1 MTKKV
6 DLKLILAVIASGGLS
21 FCGVIV
27 ETAMNITFPVL
38 MRQFSINTATVQ
50 WLTTAYLL
58 VVSIIVPI
66 SSFLKRRFKT
76 KTLFVTAN
84 LLFMLGLLIDAG
96 AGSFGML
103 VLGRIVQGL
112 GTGIALPLMFNII
125 LDWVP
130 DEQKGTLMGVGTL
143 ITAIAPALGPT
154 FGGLVVSSLGWHW
167 IFILLLPLLVLSLI
181 LGLYSIRQATPTTAA
196 SFDVVAWIMVMAI
209 FVGFTL
215 GFSNLQKFSQQPWI
229 VTGLFLV
236 GLLGLFGF
244 VKRTQVAKQPLI
256 DLAIFKT
263 HSFDWHLLGF
273 FLVQINALGLAFILP
288 NYIQLVTGKSALL
301 AGLFVLPG
309 AAVGAAFAPL
319 GGRILDRFGAAK
331 PILTGAVIL
340 AAAIALFTGFGL
352 RLTGWSILVIY
363 ILLMIGMG
371 LTMGNTMTS
380 GLSQLSLAQQADG
393 NAVFNTLQQF
403 AGATGTS
410 IVSVVMT
417 LGQTQVSGSLAQ
429 RTAFG
434 ATTAFGVLLVLI
446 LINLVALTMAMR
458 TRKRD

>member
-6 DLKLILAVIASGGLS
+6 DLKLILAVVAAGLLS

-27 ETAMNITFPVL
+27 ETAMNVTFPVL

-58 VVSIIVPI
+58 VVAMMVPI
-66 SSFLKRRFKT
+66 SSFLKRRFRT

-84 LLFMLGLLIDAG
+84 LLFMAGLVIDAS
-96 AGSFGML
+96 AGSFGAL
-103 VLGRIVQGL
+103 VLGRVVQGL

-130 DEQKGTLMGVGTL
+130 DQQKGTLVGVGTL

-154 FGGLVVSSLGWHW
+154 FGGLVISRMGWHW
-167 IFILLLPLLVLSLI
+167 IFILLLPLLVLSLV
-181 LGLYSIRQATPTTAA
+181 LGCYAIRQAEPTVKTG
-196 SFDVVAWIMVMAI
+196 FDVLGWIMIMLI

-215 GFSNLQKFSQQPWI
+215 AFSNLQNLGQQPWLVIGTLLIGVIGI
-229 VTGLFLV
+229 V
-236 GLLGLFGF
+236 GF
-244 VKRTQVAKQPLI
+244 IQRTRRTSQPLI
-256 DLAIFKT
+256 NLAIFKVQ
-263 HSFDWHLLGF
+263 SFNWHLLGF

-288 NYIQLVTGKSALL
+288 NYIQIVTGKSALL

-309 AAVGAAFAPL
+309 AAIGAAFAPL
-319 GGRILDRFGAAK
+319 GGRLLDHFGPVK
-331 PILTGAVIL
+331 PIITGASIL
-340 AAAIALFTGFGL
+340 AIAIALFTLFGL
-352 RLTGWSILVIY
+352 HLTGMLILWFY
-363 ILLMIGMG
+363 ILLMVGMG

-380 GLSQLSLAQQADG
+380 GLSQLGLSQQADG

-410 IVSVVMT
+410 LVSVLIT
-417 LGQTQVSGSLAQ
+417 LVQTQTSGTLAH
-429 RTAFG
+429 RTALG
-434 ATTAFGVLLVLI
+434 STVAFVFLLVLI
-446 LINLVALTMAMR
+446 LSNLAALTRAMQ
-458 TRKRD
+458 TRKQD

>member
-6 DLKLILAVIASGGLS
+6 DLKLILAVVAAGLLS

-38 MRQFSINTATVQ
+38 MRQFNLNAATVQ

-66 SSFLKRRFKT
+66 SSFLKRRFRT

-84 LLFMLGLLIDAG
+84 LLFMTGLLIDAC
-96 AGSFGML
+96 AGSFAML

-125 LDWVP
+125 LEGVP
-130 DEQKGTLMGVGTL
+130 DNQKGTLMGIGTL

-167 IFILLLPLLVLSLI
+167 IFILLLPLLLLSLG
-181 LGLYSIRQATPTTAA
+181 LGLFAIRQMTPTTTA
-196 SFDVVAWIMVMAI
+196 SFDVIAWLMVMVI
-209 FVGFTL
+209 FVGFTFAFNRL
-215 GFSNLQKFSQQPWI
+215 PNIATRPGEVLSLLA
-229 VTGLFLV
+229 VGLV
-236 GLLGLFGF
+236 GLLGF
-244 VKRTQVAKQPLI
+244 VYRTQRSSQPLI
-256 DLAIFKT
+256 KLAVFKVS
-263 HSFDWHLLGF
+263 SFDWHLLGF

-288 NYIQLVTGKSALL
+288 NYIQIVTGKSALL

-319 GGRILDRFGAAK
+319 GGRILDHFGAAK
-331 PILTGAVIL
+331 PILTGAIVL
-340 AAAIALFTGFGL
+340 AVAIAGFTLLGMH
-352 RLTGWSILVIY
+352 LTGGLILGLY
-363 ILLMIGMG
+363 IVLMVGMG

-380 GLSQLSLAQQADG
+380 GLSQLSPSQQADG

-403 AGATGTS
+403 AGATGTAV
-410 IVSVVMT
+410 VSALIT
-417 LGQTQVSGSLAQ
+417 LVQAQASGSLAH
-429 RTAFG
+429 RTALG
-434 ATTAFGVLLVLI
+434 STVAFILLFVLILSNLLVLT
-446 LINLVALTMAMR
+446 LAMR
-458 TRKRD
+458 TRK

>member
-1 MTKKV
+1 VTKKV
-6 DLKLILAVIASGGLS
+6 DLKLILAVIAAGLLS

-27 ETAMNITFPVL
+27 ETAMNVTFPVL

-58 VVSIIVPI
+58 VVAIIVPI
-66 SSFLKRRFKT
+66 SSFLKRRFRT

-84 LLFMLGLLIDAG
+84 LLFMAGLLIDAS
-96 AGSFGML
+96 AANFDSL
-103 VLGRIVQGL
+103 VLGRIIQGL

-130 DEQKGTLMGVGTL
+130 DQQKGMLMGVGTL

-154 FGGLVVSSLGWHW
+154 FGGLVISSLGWHW
-167 IFILLLPLLVLSLI
+167 IFILLLPLLIVSLVF
-181 LGLYSIRQATPTTAA
+181 GCYAIRQAEPTVKT
-196 SFDVVAWIMVMAI
+196 SFDVLGWLMIMLV

-215 GFSNLQKFSQQPWI
+215 AFSNLQNLSQQP
-229 VTGLFLV
+229 GLIIGALV
-236 GLLGLFGF
+236 IGVLGLIGF
-244 VKRTQVAKQPLI
+244 VQRTRRTSQPLI
-256 DLAIFKT
+256 SLEIFKAR
-263 HSFDWHLLGF
+263 SFDWHLLGF

-288 NYIQLVTGKSALL
+288 NYIQIVTGKSALL

-309 AAVGAAFAPL
+309 AAIGAAFAPL
-319 GGRILDRFGAAK
+319 GGRLLDRFGAVK
-331 PILTGAVIL
+331 PILTGATILVI
-340 AAAIALFTGFGL
+340 AIALFTVFGL
-352 RLTGWSILVIY
+352 RLTGMLILWFY

-380 GLSQLSLAQQADG
+380 GLSQLSLDQQADG

-410 IVSVVMT
+410 IVSVLIT
-417 LGQTQVSGSLAQ
+417 LVQTHSSGTLAQ
-429 RTAFG
+429 RTALGSTVGFG
-434 ATTAFGVLLVLI
+434 FLLVLI
-446 LINLVALTMAMR
+446 LINLVVLTLAMR

>member
-6 DLKLILAVIASGGLS
+6 DLKLILAVIAAGLLS

-58 VVSIIVPI
+58 VVAIIVPI
-66 SSFLKRRFKT
+66 SAFLKRRFPT
-76 KTLFVTAN
+76 KGLFVTAN
-84 LLFMLGLLIDAG
+84 LLFIAGLLVDAS
-96 AGSFGML
+96 ASRFWVL
-103 VLGRIVQGL
+103 VLGRVIQGL

-154 FGGLVVSSLGWHW
+154 FGGLVISRLGWHW
-167 IFILLLPLLVLSLI
+167 IFILLLPLLLLSLG
-181 LGLYSIRQATPTTAA
+181 LGCYAIRQAKPTERA
-196 SFDVVAWIMVMAI
+196 SFDVTAWVMVMLI

-215 GFSNLQKFSQQPWI
+215 AFSNLQNFGQQPWL
-229 VTGLFLV
+229 VLGLLLV
-236 GLLGLFGF
+236 GVAGLIGF
-244 VKRTQVAKQPLI
+244 VLRTSRAQQPLI
-256 DLAIFKT
+256 NLAIFKVQ
-263 HSFDWHLLGF
+263 SFDWHLLGF

-288 NYIQLVTGKSALL
+288 NYIQLVNGKSALL

-331 PILTGAVIL
+331 PILTGSSIL
-340 AAAIALFTGFGL
+340 AIAIALFTIFGQQ
-352 RLTGWSILVIY
+352 LTGTLILWFY

-380 GLSQLSLAQQADG
+380 GLTQLSLAQQADG
-393 NAVFNTLQQF
+393 NAVFNTFQQF
-403 AGATGTS
+403 AGAIGTS
-410 IVSVVMT
+410 LVSALIT
-417 LGQTQVSGSLAQ
+417 LVQNQASGSFAR
-429 RTAFG
+429 RTALG
-434 ATTAFGVLLVLI
+434 STVAFVFLLI
-446 LINLVALTMAMR
+446 LIVSNLVVLTRAMQ

>member
-181 LGLYSIRQATPTTAA
+181 LGLYSIRQATPTTHA

-215 GFSNLQKFSQQPWI
+215 VFSNLQKFSPQPWV

-236 GLLGLFGF
+236 GVLGLLGF

-263 HSFDWHLLGF
+263 RSFDWHLLGF

-340 AAAIALFTGFGL
+340 AAAIALFTGLGL

-410 IVSVVMT
+410 IVSAVMT
-417 LGQTQVSGSLAQ
+417 LGQTQASGSLAQ

-434 ATTAFGVLLVLI
+434 ATTAFCVLLVLI
-446 LINLVALTMAMR
+446 LFNLVALTMAMR

>member
-6 DLKLILAVIASGGLS
+6 DLKLILAVIAAGLLS

-58 VVSIIVPI
+58 VVAIIVPI
-66 SSFLKRRFKT
+66 SAFLKRRFPT
-76 KTLFVTAN
+76 KGLFVTAN
-84 LLFMLGLLIDAG
+84 LLFIAGLLVDAS
-96 AGSFGML
+96 ASRFWVL
-103 VLGRIVQGL
+103 VLGRVIQGL

-154 FGGLVVSSLGWHW
+154 FGGLVISRLGWHW
-167 IFILLLPLLVLSLI
+167 IFILLLPLLLI
-181 LGLYSIRQATPTTAA
+181 SLGLGCYAIRQAKPTERA
-196 SFDVVAWIMVMAI
+196 SFDVTAWVMVMLI

-215 GFSNLQKFSQQPWI
+215 AFSNLQNFGPQPWL
-229 VTGLFLV
+229 VLGLLLV
-236 GLLGLFGF
+236 GVVGLVGF
-244 VKRTQVAKQPLI
+244 VLRTSRAQQPLI
-256 DLAIFKT
+256 NLAIFKVQ
-263 HSFDWHLLGF
+263 SFDWHLLGF

-331 PILTGAVIL
+331 PILTGSSIL
-340 AAAIALFTGFGL
+340 AIAIALFTIFGQQ
-352 RLTGWSILVIY
+352 LTGTLILWFY

-380 GLSQLSLAQQADG
+380 GLTQLSLAQQADG
-393 NAVFNTLQQF
+393 NAVFNTFQQF
-403 AGATGTS
+403 AGAIGTS
-410 IVSVVMT
+410 LVSALIT
-417 LGQTQVSGSLAQ
+417 LVQNQASGSFAH
-429 RTAFG
+429 RTALG
-434 ATTAFGVLLVLI
+434 STVAFVFLLVLI
-446 LINLVALTMAMR
+446 VSNLVVLTRAMQ

>member
-6 DLKLILAVIASGGLS
+6 DLKLILAVIAAGLLS

-58 VVSIIVPI
+58 VVAIIVPI
-66 SSFLKRRFKT
+66 SAFLKRRFPT
-76 KTLFVTAN
+76 KGLFVTAN
-84 LLFMLGLLIDAG
+84 LLFIAGLLVDAS
-96 AGSFGML
+96 ASRFWVL
-103 VLGRIVQGL
+103 VLGRVIQGL

-154 FGGLVVSSLGWHW
+154 FGGLVISRLGWHW
-167 IFILLLPLLVLSLI
+167 IFILLLPLLLLSLG
-181 LGLYSIRQATPTTAA
+181 LGCYAIRQAKPTERA
-196 SFDVVAWIMVMAI
+196 SFDVTAWVMVMLI

-215 GFSNLQKFSQQPWI
+215 AFSNLQNFGQQPWL
-229 VTGLFLV
+229 VLGLLLV
-236 GLLGLFGF
+236 GVAGLIGF
-244 VKRTQVAKQPLI
+244 VLRTSRAQQPLI
-256 DLAIFKT
+256 NLAIFKVQ
-263 HSFDWHLLGF
+263 SFDWHLLGF

-288 NYIQLVTGKSALL
+288 NYIQLVNGKSALL

-331 PILTGAVIL
+331 PILTGSSIL
-340 AAAIALFTGFGL
+340 AIAIALFTIFGQQ
-352 RLTGWSILVIY
+352 LTGTLILWFY

-380 GLSQLSLAQQADG
+380 GLTQLSLAQQADG
-393 NAVFNTLQQF
+393 NAVFNTFQQF
-403 AGATGTS
+403 AGAIGTS
-410 IVSVVMT
+410 LVSALIT
-417 LGQTQVSGSLAQ
+417 LVQNQASGSFAH
-429 RTAFG
+429 RTALG
-434 ATTAFGVLLVLI
+434 STVAFVFLLVLI
-446 LINLVALTMAMR
+446 VSNLVVLTRAMQ

>member
-6 DLKLILAVIASGGLS
+6 DLKLILAVIAAGLLS

-38 MRQFSINTATVQ
+38 MQQFSINTVTVQ

-58 VVSIIVPI
+58 VVAIIVPI
-66 SSFLKRRFKT
+66 SAFLKRRFPT
-76 KTLFVTAN
+76 KGLFVTAN
-84 LLFMLGLLIDAG
+84 LLFIAGLLIDAT
-96 AGSFGML
+96 ASQFWVL
-103 VLGRIVQGL
+103 VLGRVIQGM

-130 DEQKGTLMGVGTL
+130 DQQKGTLMGVGTL

-154 FGGLVVSSLGWHW
+154 FGGLVISRLGWHW
-167 IFILLLPLLVLSLI
+167 IFILLLPLLLI
-181 LGLYSIRQATPTTAA
+181 SLGLGCYAIRQAKPTERTG
-196 SFDVVAWIMVMAI
+196 FDVTAWVMVMLI

-215 GFSNLQKFSQQPWI
+215 AFSNLQNFGQQPWL
-229 VTGLFLV
+229 VLGLLLV
-236 GLLGLFGF
+236 GVAGLIGF
-244 VKRTQVAKQPLI
+244 VLRTRRAQQPLI
-256 DLAIFKT
+256 NLAIFKVQ
-263 HSFDWHLLGF
+263 SFDWHLLGF

-288 NYIQLVTGKSALL
+288 NYIQIVTGKSALL

-331 PILTGAVIL
+331 PILTGSSILVI
-340 AAAIALFTGFGL
+340 AIALFTVFGQQ
-352 RLTGWSILVIY
+352 LTGMLILWFY

-380 GLSQLSLAQQADG
+380 GLSQLNLAQQADG
-393 NAVFNTLQQF
+393 NAVFNTFQQF
-403 AGATGTS
+403 AGAIGTS
-410 IVSVVMT
+410 LVSALIT
-417 LGQTQVSGSLAQ
+417 LVQNQASGSFAH
-429 RTAFG
+429 RTALG
-434 ATTAFGVLLVLI
+434 STVAFVFLLVLI
-446 LINLVALTMAMR
+446 VSNLVVLTSAMR

>member
-6 DLKLILAVIASGGLS
+6 DLKLILAVVAAGLLS

-27 ETAMNITFPVL
+27 ETAMNVTFPVL

-58 VVSIIVPI
+58 VVAMMVPI
-66 SSFLKRRFKT
+66 SSFLKRRFRT

-84 LLFMLGLLIDAG
+84 LLFMTGLLIDAS
-96 AGSFGML
+96 AGSFGAL
-103 VLGRIVQGL
+103 VLGRVVQGL

-130 DEQKGTLMGVGTL
+130 DQQKGTLVGVGTL

-154 FGGLVVSSLGWHW
+154 FGGLVISRMGWHW
-167 IFILLLPLLVLSLI
+167 IFILLLPLLVLSLA
-181 LGLYSIRQATPTTAA
+181 LGCYAIRQAEPTVKTG
-196 SFDVVAWIMVMAI
+196 FDVLGWIMIMLI

-215 GFSNLQKFSQQPWI
+215 AFSNLQNLGQQPWLVIGTLLIGVIGI
-229 VTGLFLV
+229 V
-236 GLLGLFGF
+236 GF
-244 VKRTQVAKQPLI
+244 IQRTRRTSQPLI
-256 DLAIFKT
+256 NLAIFKVQ
-263 HSFDWHLLGF
+263 SFNWHLLGF

-288 NYIQLVTGKSALL
+288 NYIQIVTGKSALL

-309 AAVGAAFAPL
+309 AAIGAAFAPL
-319 GGRILDRFGAAK
+319 GGRLLDHFGPVK
-331 PILTGAVIL
+331 PIMTGATIL
-340 AAAIALFTGFGL
+340 AIAIALFTLFGL
-352 RLTGWSILVIY
+352 HLTGMLILWFY

-380 GLSQLSLAQQADG
+380 GLSQLGLSQQADG

-410 IVSVVMT
+410 LVSVLIT
-417 LGQTQVSGSLAQ
+417 LVQTQTSGTLAH
-429 RTAFG
+429 RTALG
-434 ATTAFGVLLVLI
+434 STVAFVFLLVLI
-446 LINLVALTMAMR
+446 LSNLVALTRAMQ
-458 TRKRD
+458 TRKQD

>member
-1 MTKKV
+1 LTKKV

-215 GFSNLQKFSQQPWI
+215 GFSNLQKFSQQPWL

-236 GLLGLFGF
+236 GLLGLLGF

-263 HSFDWHLLGF
+263 YSFDWHLLGF
-273 FLVQINALGLAFILP
+273 FLVQINALGLSFILP

-403 AGATGTS
+403 AGAIGTS
-410 IVSVVMT
+410 IVSAVMT
-417 LGQTQVSGSLAQ
+417 LGQTQASGSLAQ

-434 ATTAFGVLLVLI
+434 ATTAFCVLLVLV

>member
-6 DLKLILAVIASGGLS
+6 DLKLILAVIAAGLLS

-27 ETAMNITFPVL
+27 ETSMNVTFPVL

-58 VVSIIVPI
+58 VVAIIVPI
-66 SSFLKRRFKT
+66 SSFLKRRFRT

-84 LLFMLGLLIDAG
+84 LLFMAGLLIDAS
-96 AGSFGML
+96 AANFDSL
-103 VLGRIVQGL
+103 VLGRIIQGL

-130 DEQKGTLMGVGTL
+130 DQQKGMFMGVGTL

-154 FGGLVVSSLGWHW
+154 FGGLVISSLGWHW
-167 IFILLLPLLVLSLI
+167 IFILLLPLLIVSLVF
-181 LGLYSIRQATPTTAA
+181 GCYAIRQAEPTVKT
-196 SFDVVAWIMVMAI
+196 SFDVLGWLMIMLV

-215 GFSNLQKFSQQPWI
+215 AFSNLQNLSQQP
-229 VTGLFLV
+229 GLVIGALIIGV
-236 GLLGLFGF
+236 LGLIGF
-244 VKRTQVAKQPLI
+244 VQRTRRTSQPLI
-256 DLAIFKT
+256 SLGIFKAR
-263 HSFDWHLLGF
+263 SFDWHLLGF

-288 NYIQLVTGKSALL
+288 NYIQIVTGKSALL

-309 AAVGAAFAPL
+309 AAIGAAFAPL
-319 GGRILDRFGAAK
+319 GGRLLDRFGAVK
-331 PILTGAVIL
+331 PILTGATIL
-340 AAAIALFTGFGL
+340 AIAIALFTAFGL
-352 RLTGWSILVIY
+352 RLTGMLILWFY

-380 GLSQLSLAQQADG
+380 GLSQLSLDQQADG

-410 IVSVVMT
+410 IVSVLIT
-417 LGQTQVSGSLAQ
+417 LVQTHTSGTLAQ
-429 RTAFG
+429 RTALGSTVGFG
-434 ATTAFGVLLVLI
+434 FLLVLI
-446 LINLVALTMAMR
+446 LINLVVLTLAMR